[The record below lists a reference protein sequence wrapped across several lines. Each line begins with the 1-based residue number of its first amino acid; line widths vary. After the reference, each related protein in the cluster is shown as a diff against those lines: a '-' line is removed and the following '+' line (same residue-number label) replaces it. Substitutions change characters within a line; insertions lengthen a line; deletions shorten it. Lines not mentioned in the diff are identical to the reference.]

1 MFDLFIVL
9 YFLNSMA
16 DLLIRLRWHHGGIF
30 KGGRVNVISQVGLD
44 KLSVIEL
51 SEYIKDLGYA
61 AIKRVYYKNENGD
74 FRKIWTDSIV
84 LEITNGVK
92 GGDTIDFYVSHVV
105 DTTVCIE
112 GEGNARVTVDNEGAG
127 GLDANNE
134 ANVDVEGVA

>member
-1 MFDLFIVL
+1 
-9 YFLNSMA
+9 MA

-30 KGGRVNVISQVGLD
+30 VNDPNPRYKGGRVNVISQVGLD

-92 GGDTIDFYVSHVV
+92 GGDTIDFYVSYVV
-105 DTTVCIE
+105 DTAVCIE
-112 GEGNARVTVDNEGAG
+112 GEGNARVIVDNEGVG